1 MLRFSLK
8 FLKHHFLPEK
18 ENQKNQMHFVV
29 GVFSCIWYFPSF
41 KLTLDKLWSEKLFQ
55 DEGYKKFH
63 HQKWH

>member
-41 KLTLDKLWSEKLFQ
+41 KLTLDKL
-55 DEGYKKFH
+55 
-63 HQKWH
+63 